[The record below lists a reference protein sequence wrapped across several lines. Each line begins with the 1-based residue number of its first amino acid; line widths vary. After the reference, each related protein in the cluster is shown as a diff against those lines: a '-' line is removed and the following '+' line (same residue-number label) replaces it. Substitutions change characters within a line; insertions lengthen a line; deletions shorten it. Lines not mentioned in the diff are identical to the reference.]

1 MIKYFGFAVLLAVTS
16 LVFTG
21 CQTTL
26 PMVEAMRIKHADLKY
41 DSQNNVQVYCTGAEH
56 CEFSRLNDLVI
67 TDEAGQKINQ
77 KAINKGYLKL
87 TGEPLDKNGVYLT
100 IPPKQHE
107 MVIRFYPITKQH
119 AEIFHIIHDFKA
131 NQKYTFKMYRQKSQG
146 SGSLLTVSP
155 PTPLCVDMLQEKRI
169 IRRFCR
175 PHNAVTGVSEFVEQK
190 I

>member
-87 TGEPLDKNGVYLT
+87 TGEPLDKNVVYLT

-155 PTPLCVDMLQEKRI
+155 PTPLCVDMLQEKRT

-175 PHNAVTGVSEFVEQK
+175 PHNAVTGVSEFIEQK